1 MRVTVLKGGWS
12 PEREVSLKSAAF
24 VAGELRKLGHEVYEL
39 DIFVKNLRY
48 LTDQLYDSDP
58 DFIFNA
64 LHGCGGEDGV
74 IQGVLEVF
82 GVPYNTTGILGSA
95 IAFHKSVCKK
105 IVESRGV
112 AVISGYDIQAEE
124 IGGINNPDGIQMDY
138 PFVVK
143 PAENGSSIGV
153 FLISNPRDLA
163 KLKDL
168 KWSFGPDVI
177 VERYIDGREFSVL
190 VIDGKVIGA
199 VEIIPKNQ
207 FYDYRS
213 KYDKDGSVHLCD
225 FELEEKLMAEMYEMA
240 AKSFDACHCR
250 GIARAD
256 FKCDGMNIYFLE
268 LNTQP
273 GMTEVSLVPD
283 IAKFN
288 HVEMKSILVNNML
301 KLPIDK

>member
-1 MRVTVLKGGWS
+1 MKITVLKGGWS
-12 PEREVSLKSAAF
+12 PEREVSLESSAF
-24 VAGELRKLGHEVYEL
+24 VSRELRKLGHEVYEL
-39 DIFVKNLRY
+39 DIPTKNLRH
-48 LTDQLYDSDP
+48 LTDQLYDSSP

-64 LHGCGGEDGV
+64 LHGFGGEDGI
-74 IQGVLEVF
+74 IQGVLEIF
-82 GVPYNTTGILGSA
+82 GVPYNSSGVLGSA

-105 IVESRGV
+105 IVASCGV
-112 AVISGYDIQAEE
+112 NVISGFDIHAEE
-124 IGGINNPDGIQMDY
+124 IRDINNPGGIQMEY

-153 FLISNPRDLA
+153 FLISNPSDVS
-163 KLKDL
+163 KLKNVE
-168 KWSFGPDVI
+168 WSFGSDVI
-177 VERYIDGREFSVL
+177 IERYIKGREFSVL
-190 VIDGKVIGA
+190 VSDGKVIGS

-207 FYDYRS
+207 FYDYNS

-225 FELEEKLMAEMYEMA
+225 FELEEELKERMYEMA
-240 AKSFDACHCR
+240 VKAFNACHCR
-250 GIARAD
+250 GISRAD
-256 FKCDGMNIYFLE
+256 FKCDGTDIYFLE

-288 HVEMKSILVNNML
+288 HVEIESLLVNDIL